1 MTSLSLLHAE
11 TYALA
16 RPDCTCTVRS
26 ECSITRRNAPM
37 LPSFR
42 SLVSHHP
49 TQEKVKTDSHAS
61 VMPLGRMTRVSQV
74 LGWCAIITGG
84 VGSFD
89 GEPFDIMK
97 TLAQTNKE
105 KSLPLTGLVK
115 QIYAA
120 FYRGVVEV
128 NIMRACVVFNATT
141 NKTLTCHMAPVIRW
155 NSMAPVMRWSSI
167 APVIRWKPLSSVAC
181 MYFSRWMGFRT

>member
-1 MTSLSLLHAE
+1 
-11 TYALA
+11 
-16 RPDCTCTVRS
+16 
-26 ECSITRRNAPM
+26 M

-61 VMPLGRMTRVSQV
+61 VMPLGRMTRISQV

-84 VGSFD
+84 VGSFV
-89 GEPFDIMK
+89 GEPFDIVK

-120 FYRGVVEV
+120 FYRGSISSFCRSALMALTSSGMDGNSQVWDLRNGYLLPLIFAFRTIQSAVSTSV
-128 NIMRACVVFNATT
+128 STM
-141 NKTLTCHMAPVIRW
+141 NKTLTL
-155 NSMAPVMRWSSI
+155 SI
-167 APVIRWKPLSSVAC
+167 FCTSQLFCASP
-181 MYFSRWMGFRT
+181 FTF